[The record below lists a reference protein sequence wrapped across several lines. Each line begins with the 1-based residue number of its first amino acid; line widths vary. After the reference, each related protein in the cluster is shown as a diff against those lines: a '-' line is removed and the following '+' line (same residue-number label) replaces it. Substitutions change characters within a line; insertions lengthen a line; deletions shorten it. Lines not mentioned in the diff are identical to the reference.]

1 LLNRIA
7 RQAQN
12 NSAITSRRKLSDNMS
27 IVAVGAVAYDTIE
40 TPHGTVTGA
49 LGGSLSYFAL
59 GARFFGPVSIIAAVG
74 DDFRDEDRRLF
85 AERGIDTRALVHR
98 PGKTFHWHGRYHED
112 MNIRDSLATEL
123 GVFGDFMPELLPD
136 QRRADFVFLAN
147 ISPQLQEHVL
157 SQVLNPRL
165 VAADTIKFYIENDLP
180 GFVRLMP
187 RIQILTVN
195 DEEARLL
202 TGEHNLVKAGRAILK
217 MGARIA
223 LVKRGEYGVLQF
235 SPDSMFAVP
244 AWPLEEVLDPT
255 GAGDAFAAGVMGW
268 LARSGRMN
276 ESILRT
282 AVVYGSVMG
291 SFVVEKFSVARLLA
305 LTWEDIEQRY
315 RAFIQLTDSHYS
327 RWMSQ

>member
-1 LLNRIA
+1 
-7 RQAQN
+7 
-12 NSAITSRRKLSDNMS
+12 MS

-59 GARFFGPVSIIAAVG
+59 GARFFGPVSIVAAVG
-74 DDFRDEDRRLF
+74 EDFREEDRRLF
-85 AERGIDTRALVHR
+85 VERGIDTRALVSR

-112 MNIRDSLATEL
+112 MNIRDSLVTQL

-157 SQVLNPRL
+157 SQVLSPRI
-165 VAADTIKFYIENDLP
+165 VAADTIKFWIENDLS
-180 GFVRLMP
+180 GFIRLMP
-187 RIQILTVN
+187 RIHILTVN

-202 TGEHNLVKAGRAILK
+202 SGEYNLVKAGRAILK
-217 MGARIA
+217 MGAQIA

-282 AVVYGSVMG
+282 AVIYGSVLG
-291 SFVVEKFSVARLLA
+291 SFVVEKFSIDRLLA
-305 LTWEDIEQRY
+305 LTWEDIERRY
-315 RAFIQLTDSHYS
+315 RAFIELTDSHYS